1 MLRNSP
7 VSTDPLAKS
16 SLDPRSGQLDIAP
29 QLPAMQLAR
38 TILSLLVALSVAMLP
53 IAGATALPATSMD
66 MTSMSAAQAM
76 SEDMAAEMP
85 DCCPHDSKAS
95 DKSTNDCG
103 CVATCVVT
111 SFGLSAPL
119 SSVFHFPPILA
130 TLAPSP
136 ASQPFHSETGSPPFR
151 PPRA

>member
-1 MLRNSP
+1 
-7 VSTDPLAKS
+7 
-16 SLDPRSGQLDIAP
+16 LDIAP

-38 TILSLLVALSVAMLP
+38 TILSLLIALSVAMLP
-53 IAGATALPATSMD
+53 IAGAAALPATSMD
-66 MTSMSAAQAM
+66 MPSMSASQATST
-76 SEDMAAEMP
+76 SEDMAEMP
-85 DCCPHDSKAS
+85 DCCPHDSKAL

-103 CVATCVVT
+103 CAASCVVT